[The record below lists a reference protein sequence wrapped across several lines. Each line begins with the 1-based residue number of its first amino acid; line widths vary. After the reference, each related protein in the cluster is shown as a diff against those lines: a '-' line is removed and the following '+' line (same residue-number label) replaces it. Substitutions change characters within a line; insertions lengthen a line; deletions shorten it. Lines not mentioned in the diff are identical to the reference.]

1 MKKNFK
7 VAYIALIALAL
18 IIAIAFATQ
27 GEWAMAGLNVINA
40 GGVALIFT
48 KELEVAKWKSIAERL
63 DEEVED
69 LVKRIGEA
77 ATRERIANSAL
88 ATMRKRAEDA
98 EGKLAVIN
106 EEYYAEHSSESST
119 EEQKS
124 MDVEVK
130 QEL

>member
-1 MKKNFK
+1 MKKNLK

-27 GEWAMAGLNVINA
+27 GEWAMAGLNVVNA
-40 GGVALIFT
+40 VWVALIFT
-48 KELEVAKWKSIAERL
+48 KELEVAKWKNIAERL
-63 DEEVED
+63 DEEIED
-69 LVKRIGEA
+69 LVKRIGKA

-106 EEYYAEHSSESST
+106 EVYYAKHSSESSA

-124 MDVEVK
+124 MDVEAK
-130 QEL
+130 QES